1 MMWILLLVLV
11 AIVGYLAWKSYDP
24 ATKSFNWKTGLGALA
39 IAAAAVWAYVSDM
52 AHGFF
57 Q

>member
-24 ATKSFNWKTGLGALA
+24 ATKSFNWKTGLGALT